1 MSLQKAISSIED
13 ELGSGE
19 GMGDVRD
26 GGIGGAPKGKG
37 ERGE

>member
-13 ELGSGE
+13 EVGSGE
-19 GMGDVRD
+19 GMGYVGD